1 MSLPIIAAGAGASAV
16 KGLMST
22 VINAAKGSMNISSLA
37 DLARPCRVEPIAI
50 IDNVLADQPYMQD
63 LMKLATSQFAA
74 YYLQATSMIMGVG
87 KIDTLK
93 VFDSLNPVRSM
104 HGDLTSTIFSKEAY
118 SEGLPSM
125 EAFSQRI
132 DKRIIA
138 EYVPEIYYASLEA
151 EGTDTKALKD
161 TNAEKTV
168 NRNISSNDGG
178 KIYEVENLAVGKLLN
193 VEVDDGNGS
202 KAKLPVL
209 IRLVPAVVPSEALTH
224 IFTAGGRDS
233 WSHRYFLVKTGQ
245 LSFWRDFVLGQDMID
260 AHIKTLMTDRSGVY
274 KEITDRRRNNTAKSL
289 TTGRVSLADAS
300 NIAIVSSNTM
310 KTTAS
315 TLYGRIDDMNVREKI
330 FDNSY
335 LLMLMIVDER
345 WGRVTIYHRG
355 VDLSSSY
362 RLDDIKMAEKNKGS
376 DITELFKMFSKQMST
391 NI

>member
-1 MSLPIIAAGAGASAV
+1 MSLPIAAGSSAV

-22 VINAAKGSMNISSLA
+22 VINAAKSSMSINSLA

-74 YYLQATSMIMGVG
+74 YYLQATSMVLGVG

-93 VFDSLNPVRSM
+93 VFDSLNPVRSI
-104 HGDLTSTIFSKEAY
+104 HGDLTSTIFSKETY

-125 EAFSQRI
+125 EAFSQKI

-138 EYVPEIYYASLEA
+138 EYSPEAYYLGLEA
-151 EGTDTKALKD
+151 AGDTNVKALKD
-161 TNAEKTV
+161 SPAEKATSRAI
-168 NRNISSNDGG
+168 NSNDGG

-193 VEVDDGNGS
+193 VEVDDGNGA

-245 LSFWRDFVLGQDMID
+245 LQFWRDFVLGQDMID

-274 KEITDRRRNNTAKSL
+274 KEITDRRRNNTAKAI

-300 NIAIVSSNTM
+300 NIAIVSAGTM
-310 KTTAS
+310 KATAS
-315 TLYGRIDDMNVREKI
+315 TLYGRIDDMSVREKI

-355 VDLSSSY
+355 VDISASY

>member
-1 MSLPIIAAGAGASAV
+1 MSLPISAVAATGNSVV

-22 VINAAKGSMNISSLA
+22 VLNAAKSSMNISSLA

-74 YYLQATSMIMGVG
+74 YYLQAVNMVLGVG

-93 VFDSLNPVRSM
+93 VFDSLNPVRTVG
-104 HGDLTSTIFSKEAY
+104 GDLAGAVFSKESY
-118 SEGLPSM
+118 VDGLPSL
-125 EAFSQRI
+125 EAFSQKI
-132 DKRIIA
+132 DRRVIA
-138 EYVPEIYYASLEA
+138 EYSHESFVASLEDGDEA
-151 EGTDTKALKD
+151 PSGKTNLSAADT
-161 TNAEKTV
+161 
-168 NRNISSNDGG
+168 G

-193 VEVDDGNGS
+193 VSITDPATKQS
-202 KAKLPVL
+202 AKLPVL

-233 WSHRYFLVKTGQ
+233 WSHRFFLVKTGQ
-245 LSFWRDFVLGQDMID
+245 LTFWRDFVLGQDMID
-260 AHIKTLMTDRSGVY
+260 AHMKALMTDRSGVY
-274 KEITDRRRNNTAKSL
+274 KEINDRRRNNISKAVLSNRL
-289 TTGRVSLADAS
+289 SLADAS
-300 NIAIVSSNTM
+300 NVAIISSNTL

-315 TLYGRIDDMNVREKI
+315 QLYARMDDMSVREKI

-335 LLMLMIVDER
+335 LLMLLVVDER

-355 VDLSSSY
+355 IDLSSSY
-362 RLDDIKMAEKNKGS
+362 RLDDIKMAEKSKGS

>member
-1 MSLPIIAAGAGASAV
+1 MSLPISAVAATGNSVV

-22 VINAAKGSMNISSLA
+22 VLNAAKSSMNISSLA

-74 YYLQATSMIMGVG
+74 YYLQAVNMVLGVG

-93 VFDSLNPVRSM
+93 VFDSLNPVRTVG
-104 HGDLTSTIFSKEAY
+104 GDLAGAVFSKESY
-118 SEGLPSM
+118 VDGLPSL
-125 EAFSQRI
+125 EAFSQKI
-132 DKRIIA
+132 DRRVIA
-138 EYVPEIYYASLEA
+138 EYSHESFVASLEDGDETPSGKTNLSA
-151 EGTDTKALKD
+151 ADT
-161 TNAEKTV
+161 
-168 NRNISSNDGG
+168 G

-193 VEVDDGNGS
+193 VSITDPATKQS
-202 KAKLPVL
+202 AKLPVL
-209 IRLVPAVVPSEALTH
+209 IRLVPAVVPSDALTH

-233 WSHRYFLVKTGQ
+233 WSHRFFLVKTGQ
-245 LSFWRDFVLGQDMID
+245 LTFWRDFVLGQDMID
-260 AHIKTLMTDRSGVY
+260 AHMKALMTDRSGVY
-274 KEITDRRRNNTAKSL
+274 KEINDRRRNNISKAVLSNRL
-289 TTGRVSLADAS
+289 SLADAS
-300 NIAIVSSNTM
+300 NVAIISSNTL

-315 TLYGRIDDMNVREKI
+315 QLYARMDDMSVREKI

-335 LLMLMIVDER
+335 LLMLLVVDER

-355 VDLSSSY
+355 IDLSSSY
-362 RLDDIKMAEKNKGS
+362 RLDDIKMAEKSKGS

>member
-1 MSLPIIAAGAGASAV
+1 MSLPISSIAATGSSVV

-22 VINAAKGSMNISSLA
+22 VLNAAKSSMSINSLA
-37 DLARPCRVEPIAI
+37 DLAKPCRVEPIAL

-74 YYLQATSMIMGVG
+74 YYLQAVNMVMGVG

-93 VFDSLNPVRSM
+93 VFDSLNPIRSVG
-104 HGDLTSTIFSKEAY
+104 GDIATSVFSKENY
-118 SEGLPSM
+118 MDGLPSI
-125 EAFSQRI
+125 ESFEQRI
-132 DKRIIA
+132 MPRLLA
-138 EYVPEIYYASLEA
+138 EHSHEAYVETLGLEDGAPKPARLAS
-151 EGTDTKALKD
+151 TDT
-161 TNAEKTV
+161 
-168 NRNISSNDGG
+168 G

-193 VEVDDGNGS
+193 VEIDGGDGKS
-202 KAKLPVL
+202 AKLPVL

-233 WSHRYFLVKTGQ
+233 WSHRFFLVSTGQ
-245 LSFWRDFVLGQDMID
+245 LHFWRDFVLGQDMID
-260 AHIKTLMTDRSGVY
+260 AHMKALMTDRSGVY
-274 KEITDRRRNNTAKSL
+274 KEINDRRRNNVSKAVTS
-289 TTGRVSLADAS
+289 GRVSLADAS
-300 NIAIVSSNTM
+300 NVAIISSNTM
-310 KTTAS
+310 KTTAN
-315 TLYGRIDDMNVREKI
+315 TLYSRIDDMAVREKI

-335 LLMLMIVDER
+335 LLMLLVVDER

-362 RLDDIKMAEKNKGS
+362 RLDDIKMAEKNKGT

>member
-1 MSLPIIAAGAGASAV
+1 MSLPISAVAATGNSVV

-22 VINAAKGSMNISSLA
+22 VLNAAKSSMNISSLA

-74 YYLQATSMIMGVG
+74 YYLQAVNMVLGVG

-93 VFDSLNPVRSM
+93 VFDSLNPVRTVG
-104 HGDLTSTIFSKEAY
+104 GDLAGAVFSKESY
-118 SEGLPSM
+118 VDGLPSL
-125 EAFSQRI
+125 EAFSQKI
-132 DKRIIA
+132 DRRVIA
-138 EYVPEIYYASLEA
+138 EYSHESFVASLEDGDETPSGKTNLSA
-151 EGTDTKALKD
+151 ADT
-161 TNAEKTV
+161 
-168 NRNISSNDGG
+168 G

-193 VEVDDGNGS
+193 VSITDPATKQS
-202 KAKLPVL
+202 AKLPVL
-209 IRLVPAVVPSEALTH
+209 IRLVPAVVPSDALTH

-233 WSHRYFLVKTGQ
+233 WSHRFFLVKTGQ
-245 LSFWRDFVLGQDMID
+245 LTFWRDFVLGQDMID
-260 AHIKTLMTDRSGVY
+260 AHMKALMTDRSGVY
-274 KEITDRRRNNTAKSL
+274 KEINDRRRNNISKAVLSNRL
-289 TTGRVSLADAS
+289 SLADAS
-300 NIAIVSSNTM
+300 NVAIISSNTL

-315 TLYGRIDDMNVREKI
+315 QLYARMDDMSVREKI

-335 LLMLMIVDER
+335 LLMLLVVDVR

-355 VDLSSSY
+355 IDLSSSY
-362 RLDDIKMAEKNKGS
+362 RLDDIKMAEKSKGS